1 METKDSE
8 DIVGVGGGEVSGNR
22 RFPGEEGVGSC
33 ITRHEGVAEE
43 KEAEGE
49 IRGGL
54 EKEGNRRGFRE
65 VDRSPSSPAADE
77 AAVHLP
83 KETGRCCR
91 QESLPETHPTVAGAA
106 DLRKPCLVAVVVV
119 PETSLDDPKAEAL
132 LCLPMFHYSLAKNHM
147 LRARS
152 GACHCCSM
160 KVSSAFWKPLL
171 SWEFANPSQKFYSF
185 NHFVIA
191 NDSHMLRGGI
201 FPSVSVSLYL
211 LNLLVFIKSNV
222 SFLKYHSL
230 PR

>member
-119 PETSLDDPKAEAL
+119 PETSLDDPKSSGGS
-132 LCLPMFHYSLAKNHM
+132 PSVLAY
-147 LRARS
+147 
-152 GACHCCSM
+152 
-160 KVSSAFWKPLL
+160 VPLL
-171 SWEFANPSQKFYSF
+171 LGKESYAKSTFWGMSLLLYESIICILETPIVLGICQPLTKVLQFQSF
-185 NHFVIA
+185 CH
-191 NDSHMLRGGI
+191 RQ
-201 FPSVSVSLYL
+201 
-211 LNLLVFIKSNV
+211 
-222 SFLKYHSL
+222 
-230 PR
+230 